1 MQRSLDRFS
10 PENPRPVGYINH
22 QQQPTTIIFHMINQQ
37 VAPENRNW
45 KKKKKKKKKKTL
57 PETRRKMQ
65 NFDGA
70 SKLARNTQN
79 RLEVPKNRSK
89 TLKNRTE
96 QSLEARR
103 RLAGEHRNLLEKTE
117 TSGHYKN
124 SNNRAIEGYKV
135 TFQQPK
141 ITPASF
147 LSFFFFFFFF
157 FPMAAA
163 TSPTTI

>member
-1 MQRSLDRFS
+1 
-10 PENPRPVGYINH
+10 
-22 QQQPTTIIFHMINQQ
+22 
-37 VAPENRNW
+37 
-45 KKKKKKKKKKTL
+45 
-57 PETRRKMQ
+57 MQ

-103 RLAGEHRNLLEKTE
+103 RLAGDHRNLLEKTE

-124 SNNRAIEGYKV
+124 SNNRSNRGPQSNFSTTQNHAGI
-135 TFQQPK
+135 F
-141 ITPASF
+141 F
-147 LSFFFFFFFF
+147 FFFFFFFF